1 VVLTE
6 SRLRVLVT
14 GSSGRVGAAVA
25 RLLAREHAVVGLD
38 RLPGP
43 QTTLVGRI
51 EDPDAVARAMQGV
64 DAVVHTASLHA
75 PHVGVVDD
83 AEFTKV
89 NVTGTLVLL
98 DAAARLGVRRFVY
111 TSTTSVYGQALV
123 PGDRAVWVTE
133 ELEPMPRDIYDQT
146 KLEAEALCRAA
157 AATGTLSCVA
167 LRMSRCFPEPRHLM
181 AAYRLYRGVD
191 LEDVASAHA
200 QALSYDGRGFE
211 VFNVSARSPFA
222 EDDCAALLAG
232 AAVLIRSRHPAI
244 AAVFAAHGWPLPAS
258 VDRVYSVDA
267 AVQRLGYEP
276 RGDVFRYAAAF
287 GKAATP
293 PGVEPGLARAEN
305 DGTTRPAFK
314 AIT

>member
-1 VVLTE
+1 MALTE

-75 PHVGVVDD
+75 PHVGMVDD
-83 AEFTKV
+83 AEFIKV

-98 DAAARLGVRRFVY
+98 DAAARQGVRRLVY

-123 PGDRAVWVTE
+123 PRDRAVWVTE
-133 ELEPMPRDIYDQT
+133 ELEPLPRDIYDQT

-157 AATGTLSCVA
+157 AATGALTCVV

-200 QALSYDGRGFE
+200 QAIVYNGPTFD
-211 VFNVSARSPFA
+211 VFNISARSPFA
-222 EDDCAALLAG
+222 EADCTALLAD
-232 AAVLIRSRHPAI
+232 AATLIHSRYPAI
-244 AAVFAAHGWPLPAS
+244 AAAFASRDWPLPAS
-258 VDRVYSVDA
+258 IDRVYVIDEA
-267 AVQRLGYEP
+267 LQRLGYAP
-276 RGDVFRYAAAF
+276 RGDLFSLAAAT
-287 GKAATP
+287 GRAAET
-293 PGVEPGLARAEN
+293 AAS
-305 DGTTRPAFK
+305 
-314 AIT
+314 